1 MREQLIAISLL
12 AAAGLLSH
20 GAANAAVMRCSDAR
34 GNTLYTDSACPAG
47 MRAVDVTS
55 LPQSC
60 TTEEC
65 DRRRA
70 REIDAARERLR
81 AQKEE
86 LAAYAAERH
95 RREIEYRSLDEA
107 RYAAE
112 LSSIETTQAP
122 ANEVVYPGYPIVGFP
137 VQCGMHCLSARRHHK
152 PIQGINRVGEEHH
165 GIKGSGNRV
174 AIRSGGVQP
183 RRATVRAPAMP
194 GAGLAGR

>member
-20 GAANAAVMRCSDAR
+20 GAANAGVMRCSDAG

-47 MRAVDVTS
+47 MRAAEVTS

-60 TTEEC
+60 TTQDC

-70 REIDAARERLR
+70 LEIDAARERLR
-81 AQKEE
+81 AEKEE

-95 RREIEYRSLDEA
+95 RREIEDRSLDEM

-112 LSSIETTQAP
+112 LSSIEATRAP
-122 ANEVVYPGYPIVGFP
+122 ANDVVYSGYPIVGFP
-137 VQCGMHCLSARRHHK
+137 MRCGMHCLSSRRHHK
-152 PIQGINRVGEEHH
+152 PGQGINRVGEEHH
-165 GIKGSGNRV
+165 GIKGSGNRIAV
-174 AIRSGGVQP
+174 RTGGVQP
-183 RRATVRAPAMP
+183 RRAMILAPAMP
-194 GAGLAGR
+194 GPGLASR

>member
-20 GAANAAVMRCSDAR
+20 SAANAGVMRCSDAR

-47 MRAVDVTS
+47 MRATDVIS

-60 TTEEC
+60 TTEDCE
-65 DRRRA
+65 RRRE

-81 AQKEE
+81 AEKEE

-95 RREIEYRSLDEA
+95 RREIEDRWLDEV

-112 LSSIETTQAP
+112 PGSMETARAA
-122 ANEVVYPGYPIVGFP
+122 ANEVVYPGYTIVGFP
-137 VQCGMHCLSARRHHK
+137 LRCGMHCLSARRHQK
-152 PIQGINRVGEEHH
+152 PVQGIGSVGEGRHRIE
-165 GIKGSGNRV
+165 GSGNRIE
-174 AIRSGGVQP
+174 IRSVGTQP
-183 RRATVRAPAMP
+183 RRAMARTPAIL
-194 GAGLAGR
+194 GARLADR